1 MQHFWTGRDI
11 RAERA
16 RAGLTQ
22 AELGRLIGVSARRV
36 ATVES
41 QYRVSSAFVDRVKR
55 ALRVAY
61 RSTERHP

>member
-1 MQHFWTGRDI
+1 MVHHWTGRDL

-22 AELGRLIGVSARRV
+22 AELGQLIGVSARRV

-41 QYRVSSAFVDRVKR
+41 QFRVSPAFADRVKR
-55 ALRVAY
+55 ALRIAY
-61 RSTERHP
+61 RSAEHHL

>member
-1 MQHFWTGRDI
+1 MQHLWTGRDL

-36 ATVES
+36 ATIES
-41 QYRVSSAFVDRVKR
+41 QYRVSAAFAERVRR
-55 ALRVAY
+55 ALRLA
-61 RSTERHP
+61 RRRTERQP